1 MHLILF
7 NYGGEGALQWDPGT
21 FIPVLVFFLAA
32 GAHGRVAKPT
42 YYLTAGDESDLF

>member
-7 NYGGEGALQWDPGT
+7 NYGGGITVGSGYVYPRVSIFWLQ
-21 FIPVLVFFLAA
+21 VLN
-32 GAHGRVAKPT
+32 PT